1 MFYTKKLFL
10 KTAYAIVKLN
20 SVSVGVDFVEVML
33 SVSAKK
39 GLGQNLSEQVQ
50 IILMVSLN
58 CFPTVCTRGP
68 VGGGE

>member
-1 MFYTKKLFL
+1 M
-10 KTAYAIVKLN
+10 KLN

-50 IILMVSLN
+50 IILMVSLKKI
-58 CFPTVCTRGP
+58 PTVCTRGP